1 MKLKILAAA
10 IAAIGLGACADLG
23 FGVDVD
29 SGYSDPY
36 FYGNWPYYDG
46 PWYGPRW
53 SYDFPIYSPP
63 ARPPFIGGPGP
74 AYPPSRPQR
83 PVRPPMNV
91 GGSSC
96 GVTGVPTTVG
106 GRPRPGNGGLPS
118 APAQTRPSE
127 RPANGASNNNSR
139 R

>member
-53 SYDFPIYSPP
+53 SYE
-63 ARPPFIGGPGP
+63 IGR
-74 AYPPSRPQR
+74 A
-83 PVRPPMNV
+83 
-91 GGSSC
+91 SC
-96 GVTGVPTTVG
+96 RERVSTTV
-106 GRPRPGNGGLPS
+106 
-118 APAQTRPSE
+118 
-127 RPANGASNNNSR
+127 
-139 R
+139 